1 MALNQKTFLKALALS
16 FILQATPVLDAASVY
31 AATPNK
37 TDIKAKAKQI
47 EEKRHELH
55 KKLAEARRKE
65 KIAFVKLN
73 TIKHAL
79 KNTEHSLEQKKI
91 KVEHTVA
98 AISQTTEHLNTAK
111 VTVNGHMA
119 ATSQRLKEIYQG
131 HRMNFLD
138 MIFQADSLQ
147 SLIDRLYYNERVTEL
162 DRNLTEVYRQKARA
176 LEENKNR
183 LGKQK
188 SDLDNLVDQIG
199 KKALEM
205 ARLKDSQEEIAEK
218 LANQRAFFE
227 QAEADLARQS
237 KSLEKQI
244 LAMESSSTSN
254 SGGPVTKGTG
264 TMAMPLRAKITS
276 PFGWRKH
283 PIFRSRKFHTGVDI
297 AGPRRSPIRSADSGH
312 VLYTG
317 WYGGYGKVVIVSH
330 GNGMSTLYAH
340 LAQIAVAKG
349 SNVSKGDTIGYEGT
363 TGFSTGPHL
372 HFEVREQGIPK
383 NPLNYVN

>member
-1 MALNQKTFLKALALS
+1 MALSKNTFLKAFAISLL
-16 FILQATPVLDAASVY
+16 LQASPVLTTVEVY
-31 AATPNK
+31 AATPGKNE
-37 TDIKAKAKQI
+37 IKAKAKQI
-47 EEKRHELH
+47 EEKRQELH

-65 KIAFVKLN
+65 KIAFTKLN
-73 TIKHAL
+73 SIKHEL
-79 KNTEHSLEQKKI
+79 KSTERNLQQKKI

-98 AISQTTEHLNTAK
+98 AITQTTHHLNTATQ
-111 VTVNGHMA
+111 TVSGHME

-131 HRMNFLD
+131 NRVNFLD

-147 SLIDRLYYNERVTEL
+147 TLLDRLYYHERITEM
-162 DRNLTEVYRQKARA
+162 DRDLMEVYRSKARV

-188 SDLDNLVDQIG
+188 NDLDNLVNQIG
-199 KKALEM
+199 KKAMEI

-244 LAMESSSTSN
+244 LAMEKASDSN
-254 SGGPVTKGTG
+254 SDGPVTRGTG
-264 TMAMPLRAKITS
+264 TLAMPLRAKITS

-349 SNVSKGDTIGYEGT
+349 SNVSKGDVIGYEGT

>member
-16 FILQATPVLDAASVY
+16 LVLQATPVLDATAVY
-31 AATPNK
+31 AATPSK

-47 EEKRHELH
+47 EEKRNELH

-73 TIKHAL
+73 SIKHEL
-79 KNTEHSLEQKKI
+79 KHTERTLEQKKI

-98 AISQTTEHLNTAK
+98 AISQTTQHLNNANL
-111 VTVNGHMA
+111 TVNGHMA
-119 ATSQRLKEIYQG
+119 ATAQRLKEIYQG

-147 SLIDRLYYNERVTEL
+147 TLIDRIYYNERVTEL

-176 LEENKNR
+176 LEESKNR
-183 LGKQK
+183 LGRQK

-244 LAMESSSTSN
+244 LAMESASTSS
-254 SGGPVTKGTG
+254 SGGPVTKGSG
-264 TMAMPLRAKITS
+264 TLAMPLRAKITS

-349 SNVSKGDTIGYEGT
+349 SNVTKGDVIGYEGT

>member
-16 FILQATPVLDAASVY
+16 LILQASPVLDATAVY

-79 KNTEHSLEQKKI
+79 KNTEHTLEQKKI

-98 AISQTTEHLNTAK
+98 AISQTTQHLNNAK
-111 VTVNGHMA
+111 VTVTGHMA

-349 SNVSKGDTIGYEGT
+349 NNVSKGDTIGYEGT

>member
-1 MALNQKTFLKALALS
+1 MALNPKTFLKALALS
-16 FILQATPVLDAASVY
+16 LILQATPVLDASQVY
-31 AATPNK
+31 AATPSKN
-37 TDIKAKAKQI
+37 DIRAKAKQI
-47 EEKRHELH
+47 EEKRSELH

-65 KIAFVKLN
+65 RIAFVKLN
-73 TIKHAL
+73 SIKHQL
-79 KNTEHSLEQKKI
+79 KSTERTLEQKKI

-98 AISQTTEHLNTAK
+98 AISQTTQHLNSANL
-111 VTVNGHMA
+111 TVNGHMA
-119 ATSQRLKEIYQG
+119 ATAQRLKEIYQG

-147 SLIDRLYYNERVTEL
+147 TLIDRIYFNERVTEL
-162 DRNLTEVYRQKARA
+162 DRSLTEVYRQKARA

-188 SDLDNLVDQIG
+188 SDLDNLVSQIG

-218 LANQRAFFE
+218 LANQRAFYE

-244 LAMESSSTSN
+244 LAMESASTSS
-254 SGGPVTKGTG
+254 SGGPVTKGSG
-264 TMAMPLRAKITS
+264 TLAMPLRAKITS

-349 SNVSKGDTIGYEGT
+349 SNVTKGDVIGYEGT